1 MLTTLL
7 EKVSNRLCLK
17 SNSQLSIISVLAVT
31 GPLVILVAGIWDA
44 INHIQNSPEFFWSDP
59 HIVVYAGV
67 TLVAVA
73 SLFSINL
80 LIKNLINGILKRG
93 LQLVIVGSI
102 MQIVSGF
109 GDSISHDMFGIDGL
123 LSLTHQPLEIGIV
136 LSALGG
142 FLIIKSRQN
151 TNLNAFLPF
160 SIVTFLLMTTWLAFN
175 FALYFGH
182 YIQCMPIHL
191 IFSSGCS
198 VL

>member
-17 SNSQLSIISVLAVT
+17 SNSQLSIISILAVT

-80 LIKNLINGILKRG
+80 LIKNSINGILKRG
-93 LQLVIVGSI
+93 LQLVIIGSI
-102 MQIVSGF
+102 MQIISGF

-175 FALYFGH
+175 VALYFGH

>member
-17 SNSQLSIISVLAVT
+17 SNSQLSIISILAVT

-44 INHIQNSPEFFWSDP
+44 INHIQNSSEFFWSDP
-59 HIVVYAGV
+59 HIVVYSGV
-67 TLVAVA
+67 FMVAIA
-73 SLFSINL
+73 SIFSVNL
-80 LIKNLINGILKRG
+80 LMKNSIRGILKRG
-93 LQLVIVGSI
+93 IQLVIIGSV
-102 MQIVSGF
+102 MQIISGF

-142 FLIIKSRQN
+142 FLIIKANQN
-151 TNLNAFLPF
+151 SNLKIFLPF
-160 SIVTFLLMTTWLAFN
+160 SIVTFLLVTSWLGFN

-182 YIQCMPIHL
+182 YVQCIPIHL

-198 VL
+198 IL

>member
-1 MLTTLL
+1 MLTTLI
-7 EKVSNRLCLK
+7 EKVSDRLCIK
-17 SNSQLSIISVLAVT
+17 SYLQLSIISILAVT
-31 GPLVILVAGIWDA
+31 GPLVILTAGIWDA

-59 HIVVYAGV
+59 HIAVYTGV
-67 TLVAVA
+67 TMVAVA
-73 SLFSINL
+73 SLFSVNL
-80 LIKNLINGILKRG
+80 LIKNSINGILKRG
-93 LQLVIVGSI
+93 LQLVVIGSI

-151 TNLNAFLPF
+151 TNLKAFLPF

>member
-7 EKVSNRLCLK
+7 EKVSNRLCIK
-17 SNSQLSIISVLAVT
+17 SYLQLSIISILAVT
-31 GPLVILVAGIWDA
+31 GPLVILTAGIWDA

-59 HIVVYAGV
+59 HIAVYTGV
-67 TLVAVA
+67 TMVAVA
-73 SLFSINL
+73 SLFSVNL
-80 LIKNLINGILKRG
+80 LIKNSINGILKRG
-93 LQLVIVGSI
+93 LQLVVIGSI

-151 TNLNAFLPF
+151 TNLKAFLPF

>member
-1 MLTTLL
+1 MLTTLF
-7 EKVSNRLCLK
+7 EKVSNHLYLK
-17 SNSQLSIISVLAVT
+17 SNLQLSIISILAVT
-31 GPLVILVAGIWDA
+31 GPLVILTAGIWDA

-67 TLVAVA
+67 TMVGVA
-73 SLFSINL
+73 SLFSVNL
-80 LIKNLINGILKRG
+80 LIKNSTNGILKRG
-93 LQLVIVGSI
+93 LQLVMIGSI

-123 LSLTHQPLEIGIV
+123 LSFTHQPLEIGIV

-142 FLIIKSRQN
+142 FLIIKSCQN
-151 TNLNAFLPF
+151 TNLKALLPF
-160 SIVTFLLMTTWLAFN
+160 SIITFLLMTTWLAFN

-182 YIQCMPIHL
+182 YIQCIPIHL

>member
-1 MLTTLL
+1 MITTLIQ
-7 EKVSNRLCLK
+7 KVSNRLCLK
-17 SNSQLSIISVLAVT
+17 SNSQLSIISILAVI
-31 GPLVILVAGIWDA
+31 GPLIILVAGIWDA
-44 INHIQNSPEFFWSDP
+44 INHIQNEPEFFWSDP
-59 HIVVYAGV
+59 HIAVYAGV
-67 TLVAVA
+67 TLVGIAA
-73 SLFSINL
+73 LFSVNL
-80 LIKNLINGILKRG
+80 LVKNSIQGILKRG
-93 LQLVIVGSI
+93 LQLVVIGSI
-102 MQIVSGF
+102 VQIVSGF

>member
-1 MLTTLL
+1 MLTTLF
-7 EKVSNRLCLK
+7 EKVSNHLYLK
-17 SNSQLSIISVLAVT
+17 SNLQLSIISILAVT
-31 GPLVILVAGIWDA
+31 GPLVILTAGIWDA

-67 TLVAVA
+67 TMVGVA
-73 SLFSINL
+73 SLFSVNL
-80 LIKNLINGILKRG
+80 LIKNSTNGILKRG
-93 LQLVIVGSI
+93 LQLVMIGSI

-123 LSLTHQPLEIGIV
+123 LSFTHQPLEIGIV

-151 TNLNAFLPF
+151 TNLKALLPF

-182 YIQCMPIHL
+182 YIQCIPIHL

>member
-1 MLTTLL
+1 MLITLL
-7 EKVSNRLCLK
+7 EKVSNRLYLK
-17 SNSQLSIISVLAVT
+17 SNSQLTIISILAVT
-31 GPLVILVAGIWDA
+31 GPLVILIAGIWDA
-44 INHIQNSPEFFWSDP
+44 INHIQNEPEFFWSDP
-59 HIVVYAGV
+59 HIVVYTGV
-67 TLVAVA
+67 TMVAIA
-73 SLFSINL
+73 SIFSINL
-80 LIKNLINGILKRG
+80 LMKNSIHGILKRG
-93 LQLVIVGSI
+93 LQLVVIGSI
-102 MQIVSGF
+102 IQVISGF

-151 TNLNAFLPF
+151 TNLKKFLPF

-182 YIQCMPIHL
+182 YIQCIPIHL

>member
-7 EKVSNRLCLK
+7 QKVSSRLCLK
-17 SNSQLSIISVLAVT
+17 SNSQLSIISILAVI
-31 GPLVILVAGIWDA
+31 GPLVILVAGVWDA

-67 TLVAVA
+67 TMVAIA
-73 SLFSINL
+73 SIFSVNL
-80 LIKNLINGILKRG
+80 LMKNSIHGILKRG
-93 LQLVIVGSI
+93 LQLIMIGSI
-102 MQIVSGF
+102 MQIISGF

-151 TNLNAFLPF
+151 TNLKAFLPF

>member
-1 MLTTLL
+1 MLITLL
-7 EKVSNRLCLK
+7 EKVSNRLYLK
-17 SNSQLSIISVLAVT
+17 SNSQLTIISILAVT
-31 GPLVILVAGIWDA
+31 GPLVILIAGIWDA
-44 INHIQNSPEFFWSDP
+44 INHIQNEPEFFWSDP
-59 HIVVYAGV
+59 HIVVYTGV
-67 TLVAVA
+67 TMVAIA
-73 SLFSINL
+73 SIFSINL
-80 LIKNLINGILKRG
+80 LRKNSIHGILKRG
-93 LQLVIVGSI
+93 LQLIVIGSI

-151 TNLNAFLPF
+151 TNLKAFLPF

>member
-17 SNSQLSIISVLAVT
+17 SNSQLSIISILAVT
-31 GPLVILVAGIWDA
+31 GPLIILVAGIWDA

-80 LIKNLINGILKRG
+80 LIKNSITGILKRG

-109 GDSISHDMFGIDGL
+109 GDSISHDMFGIDCL

-142 FLIIKSRQN
+142 FLIVKSRQN
-151 TNLNAFLPF
+151 SNLNAFLPF
-160 SIVTFLLMTTWLAFN
+160 AIVTFLLMTTWLAFN

-182 YIQCMPIHL
+182 YVQCMPIHL

>member
-7 EKVSNRLCLK
+7 EKVSNRLCIK
-17 SNSQLSIISVLAVT
+17 SYLQLSIISILAVT
-31 GPLVILVAGIWDA
+31 GPLVILTAGIWDA

-59 HIVVYAGV
+59 HIAVYTGV
-67 TLVAVA
+67 TMVAVA
-73 SLFSINL
+73 SLFSVNL
-80 LIKNLINGILKRG
+80 LIKNSINGILKRG
-93 LQLVIVGSI
+93 LQLVVIGSI

-142 FLIIKSRQN
+142 FLIIKSGQN
-151 TNLNAFLPF
+151 TNLKAFLPF

>member
-17 SNSQLSIISVLAVT
+17 SNSQLSIISILAVT
-31 GPLVILVAGIWDA
+31 GPLIILVAGIWDA

-80 LIKNLINGILKRG
+80 LIKNPINGILKRG

>member
-17 SNSQLSIISVLAVT
+17 SNSQLSIISILAVT

-80 LIKNLINGILKRG
+80 LIKNHINGILKRG
-93 LQLVIVGSI
+93 LQLVIIGSI
-102 MQIVSGF
+102 MQIISGF

-151 TNLNAFLPF
+151 TNLRAFLPF

-198 VL
+198 IL

>member
-7 EKVSNRLCLK
+7 QKVSSRLCLK
-17 SNSQLSIISVLAVT
+17 SNSQLSIISILAVI
-31 GPLVILVAGIWDA
+31 GPLVILVAGVWDA

-67 TLVAVA
+67 TMVAIA
-73 SLFSINL
+73 SLFSINVL
-80 LIKNLINGILKRG
+80 MKNSIHGILKRG
-93 LQLVIVGSI
+93 LQLIMVGSI
-102 MQIVSGF
+102 MQIISGF

-151 TNLNAFLPF
+151 TDLKAFLPF

>member
-17 SNSQLSIISVLAVT
+17 SNSQLSIISILAVT

-67 TLVAVA
+67 TLVAIA

-80 LIKNLINGILKRG
+80 LIKNSINGILKRG
-93 LQLVIVGSI
+93 LQLVIIGSI

-151 TNLNAFLPF
+151 TNLRAFLPF

-182 YIQCMPIHL
+182 YIQCIPIHL

>member
-17 SNSQLSIISVLAVT
+17 SNSQLSIISILAVT
-31 GPLVILVAGIWDA
+31 GPLIILVAGIWDA

-80 LIKNLINGILKRG
+80 LIKNSINGILKRG

-102 MQIVSGF
+102 IQIVSGF

-142 FLIIKSRQN
+142 FLIVKSRQN
-151 TNLNAFLPF
+151 SNLNAFLPF
-160 SIVTFLLMTTWLAFN
+160 AIVTFLLMTAWLAFN

>member
-1 MLTTLL
+1 MLTTLIQ
-7 EKVSNRLCLK
+7 KVSNRICLK
-17 SNSQLSIISVLAVT
+17 PNTQLSIISILAVT
-31 GPLVILVAGIWDA
+31 GPVIILIAGIWDA
-44 INHIQNSPEFFWSDP
+44 INHIQNEPEFFWSDP

-67 TLVAVA
+67 TLVGVA
-73 SLFSINL
+73 ALFSVNL
-80 LIKNLINGILKRG
+80 LIKNSIQGILKRG
-93 LQLVIVGSI
+93 LQLVIIGSI
-102 MQIVSGF
+102 IQFVSGF

-142 FLIIKSRQN
+142 FLIVKSRQN
-151 TNLNAFLPF
+151 SNLKLFLPF
-160 SIVTFLLMTTWLAFN
+160 AIVTFLLMTAWLAFN

-198 VL
+198 IL

>member
-1 MLTTLL
+1 MLTALL
-7 EKVSNRLCLK
+7 EKVSNRLYLK
-17 SNSQLSIISVLAVT
+17 LNSQLFIISILAVT
-31 GPLVILVAGIWDA
+31 GPLVILIAGIWDA
-44 INHIQNSPEFFWSDP
+44 INHLQKSPEFFWSDP
-59 HIVVYAGV
+59 HIVVYTGV

-80 LIKNLINGILKRG
+80 LIKNSINGILKRG

-136 LSALGG
+136 LSALGA
-142 FLIIKSRQN
+142 FLIIKSFQN
-151 TNLNAFLPF
+151 SNLKSFLPF
-160 SIVTFLLMTTWLAFN
+160 SIVTFLLMTSWLGFN

-198 VL
+198 IL

>member
-1 MLTTLL
+1 MLTTLI
-7 EKVSNRLCLK
+7 EKVSGRLCLK
-17 SNSQLSIISVLAVT
+17 SNTQLSIISILAVT
-31 GPLVILVAGIWDA
+31 GPVIILIAGIWDA
-44 INHIQNSPEFFWSDP
+44 INHIQNEPEFFWSDP

-67 TLVAVA
+67 TLVGVA
-73 SLFSINL
+73 ALFSVNL
-80 LIKNLINGILKRG
+80 LIKNSIQGILKRG
-93 LQLVIVGSI
+93 LQLVIIGSI
-102 MQIVSGF
+102 IQFVSGF

-151 TNLNAFLPF
+151 SNLEIFLPF
-160 SIVTFLLMTTWLAFN
+160 AILTFLLMTAWLAFN

-191 IFSSGCS
+191 IFSSGCAI
-198 VL
+198 L

>member
-1 MLTTLL
+1 MLTTLI
-7 EKVSNRLCLK
+7 EKVSDRLCIK
-17 SNSQLSIISVLAVT
+17 SYLQLSIISILAVT
-31 GPLVILVAGIWDA
+31 GPLVILTAGIWDA

-59 HIVVYAGV
+59 HIAVYTGV
-67 TLVAVA
+67 TIVAVA
-73 SLFSINL
+73 SLFSVNL
-80 LIKNLINGILKRG
+80 LIKNSINGILKRG
-93 LQLVIVGSI
+93 LQLVVIGSI

-151 TNLNAFLPF
+151 TNLKAFLPF

>member
-7 EKVSNRLCLK
+7 QKVSSRLCLK
-17 SNSQLSIISVLAVT
+17 SNSQLSIISILAVI
-31 GPLVILVAGIWDA
+31 GPLVILVAGVWDA

-67 TLVAVA
+67 TMVAIA
-73 SLFSINL
+73 SLFSINVL
-80 LIKNLINGILKRG
+80 MKNSIHGILKRG
-93 LQLVIVGSI
+93 LQLIMIGSI
-102 MQIVSGF
+102 MQIISGF